1 MQKKLIVV
9 IIIIC
14 IYFNLLKAA
23 SPTFNFKGGTTF
35 DLNGRLEL
43 KEGIESGELKKI
55 GDKDVTVKLYI
66 ETYTNDYQLSVI
78 PNLLNLATAIGHS
91 SQNISIT
98 NPQIRSFISG
108 SIQIPSSGF
117 IFKPN
122 IVDLYHLIKS
132 KNSKEN
138 VLDLTCS
145 TIPGNHNYIVQ
156 AFKDSPEIYSIDNS
170 TENITLQINICT
182 LFIPSK
188 DFPSIAT
195 LHFIGGKITTLE
207 GYNKYYTAGKVS
219 IENKTTLKIGKNNS
233 IPSCPIE
240 VDNSNLEIAADAV
253 SIESSIKAING
264 SAITL

>member
-1 MQKKLIVV
+1 MQKKLTVV
-9 IIIIC
+9 IIIVC

-23 SPTFNFKGGTTF
+23 SPTFNFMGGTTF

-43 KEGIESGELKKI
+43 KEGIASGQLKKT
-55 GDKDVTVKLYI
+55 GDEDVTVKLYI
-66 ETYTNDYQLSVI
+66 ETYTADCQLSVAS
-78 PNLLNLATAIGHS
+78 NLSNLASSIGHNAS
-91 SQNISIT
+91 TISIT

-108 SIQIPSSGF
+108 SIQIPSPGF

-156 AFKDSPEIYSIDNS
+156 AFKNSPEIYSIDNS

-182 LFIPSK
+182 LFTTNE

-207 GYNKYYTAGKVS
+207 GYNKWQS
-219 IENKTTLKIGKNNS
+219 LN
-233 IPSCPIE
+233 
-240 VDNSNLEIAADAV
+240 
-253 SIESSIKAING
+253 
-264 SAITL
+264 

>member
-1 MQKKLIVV
+1 MQKILIVIV
-9 IIIIC
+9 C
-14 IYFNLLKAA
+14 ISFNLLKAA
-23 SPTFNFKGGTTF
+23 SPTFNFTGGTTF

-43 KEGIESGELKKI
+43 KEGIDSGQLKKI
-55 GDKDVTVKLYI
+55 GADEDVTVKLYI
-66 ETYTNDYQLSVI
+66 ETYTNDYPLASITNLS
-78 PNLLNLATAIGHS
+78 NLASAIGYS
-91 SQNISIT
+91 STTISIT

-108 SIQIPSSGF
+108 SIQIPNSGF
-117 IFKPN
+117 TFKPN

-132 KNSKEN
+132 KNSKQN

-145 TIPGNHNYIVQ
+145 TIPNNHNCIVQ

-182 LFIPSK
+182 LFTPNN

-195 LHFIGGKITTLE
+195 LHFIGGNITTLE

-219 IENKTTLKIGKNNS
+219 IENKTTLKIGESNS

-240 VDNSNLEIAADAV
+240 VDNSNLEIAVDAV
-253 SIESSIKAING
+253 SIENSIKATNG
-264 SAITL
+264 SSITL